1 MDAGDAAAA
10 AGSAALAA
18 VLQLLD
24 AATHAS
30 ERGRLA
36 RAIELYER
44 AVAAVEEEEEE
55 ETLRGSLVLP
65 VLQCKLA
72 GMYIKDAVA
81 RCTDST
87 PPATAAAAM
96 RLDAHTLFCDSP
108 GRPTLSLSQ
117 RCLALFHARWRAG
130 SLLAPT
136 PQEVAFFGGG
146 AVQAQLNTIFFY
158 ISCANLAVAG
168 DWPRNLRSR
177 AEEAAHVHGVH
188 GALRM
193 ALEADAQGIKL
204 ADASPNGDDVCAA
217 VRIFFSL
224 LHQTLNEDNMLRQ
237 LRATCGLTRDDEAA
251 LWQLVQRA
259 GARTPAEQSQNLEE
273 MNRISIGVLAAER
286 ERASADVARHGLR
299 RCALPECQQAEP
311 HPKAFKLCGRCR
323 KVVYCSAAHQQ
334 EDWRR
339 HKRDDGCKAA
349 TA

>member
-1 MDAGDAAAA
+1 
-10 AGSAALAA
+10 

-30 ERGRLA
+30 KRGRLA

-44 AVAAVEEEEEE
+44 ALAAVEEEEE

-65 VLQCKLA
+65 VLLCKLA
-72 GMYIKDAVA
+72 GMYIIDAVA

-87 PPATAAAAM
+87 SPATAAAAAM

-168 DWPRNLRSR
+168 GWPRNLRSR
-177 AEEAAHVHGVH
+177 AEEAAHVHGIY

-204 ADASPNGDDVCAA
+204 ADASPNGDDVGAA

-259 GARTPAEQSQNLEE
+259 GAHTPAEQSVKNVEE
-273 MNRISIGVLAAER
+273 MTRISIRALAADR

-299 RCALPECQQAEP
+299 ACALPECGQAEP

-323 KVVYCSAAHQQ
+323 GVVYCSAAHQQ